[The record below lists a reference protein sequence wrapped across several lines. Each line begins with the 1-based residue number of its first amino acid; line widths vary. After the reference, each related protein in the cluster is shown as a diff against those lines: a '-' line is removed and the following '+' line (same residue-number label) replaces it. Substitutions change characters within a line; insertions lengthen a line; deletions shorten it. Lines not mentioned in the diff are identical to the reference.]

1 MKAII
6 LCADLEKKMFPF
18 DETYGIGQ
26 LPVLN
31 KEISIWQVEQLLELG
46 IKEKDIYIKLNF
58 NEQQTINTLKRFT
71 QLNFISSKEPLR
83 LFLSD
88 IVDELKSNIIFIQ
101 GNRLIAKSDLS
112 RLVSTNTETRVLV
125 SEKNRES
132 IGMIGAQVNEHQQ
145 VEFFLA
151 HAREHYVNTE
161 VSGLYILT
169 KEAVLSV
176 IKSDDGFNQRIS
188 GSMIP
193 DKLFIEN
200 ALNDFIEQGNEVTA
214 TYAQDV
220 VFSMEHPWDILKAN
234 EYYLK
239 EAVSKLHQ
247 NEIEKDASIS
257 NRAIIN
263 GVVKLGK
270 NSKIGDNVIVNGKV
284 IIGDNVLIENG
295 AILNGPILVGDNS
308 YIRDYAKVEEN
319 TVLGVANK
327 IGHNAEIKGVTMQG
341 VSAIHYSEMYG
352 VIGKYVD
359 IAAACVCGI
368 LRFND
373 TPQTHKIN
381 GRIYSDSYSN
391 AVFIGDYT
399 RTGINN
405 IFFPGV
411 KVGSE
416 CALYPGLNIEKDVAH
431 RKLIIKKEEH
441 IEKEWGSHKYGW

>member
-169 KEAVLSV
+169 
-176 IKSDDGFNQRIS
+176 
-188 GSMIP
+188 
-193 DKLFIEN
+193 
-200 ALNDFIEQGNEVTA
+200 
-214 TYAQDV
+214 
-220 VFSMEHPWDILKAN
+220 
-234 EYYLK
+234 K